1 MEAGKLIELA
11 DPKLE
16 DEFDMDELHKMVL
29 TASYCVRQSSI
40 WRPSMT
46 EVIYYS
52 SIHNIQLRQKILIKN
67 YSQLNV
73 FLEGEP

>member
-1 MEAGKLIELA
+1 MESGKLSELA

-16 DEFDMDELHKMVL
+16 GKYDMDQLYRVAL

-46 EVIYYS
+46 EVVTIRNY
-52 SIHNIQLRQKILIKN
+52 KISN
-67 YSQLNV
+67 C
-73 FLEGEP
+73 